1 MKFSI
6 KFPVFY
12 QMHKEMSVLVCKT
25 DVLSTAK
32 EKIKLVAI
40 KMYNTV
46 IFINAAYF
54 LGFLCCPQFV
64 GQ

>member
-1 MKFSI
+1 
-6 KFPVFY
+6 
-12 QMHKEMSVLVCKT
+12 MHKEMSVLVCKT